1 MNNPTNLEKVSTEI
15 QEKTESK
22 PQDQGGFAF
31 SSSIRIFDP
40 NTKEILVHQ
49 RGDD

>member
-1 MNNPTNLEKVSTEI
+1 MNSPTHLEQKSTEI
-15 QEKTESK
+15 EAKPESK

-40 NTKEILVHQ
+40 NTQEILVHQ